1 MTRETAEREM
11 DTLRWRAER
20 MVRLEGIQDDPIET
34 RASLLPGAID
44 APGSEDHAIGC
55 IK

>member
-1 MTRETAEREM
+1 
-11 DTLRWRAER
+11 
-20 MVRLEGIQDDPIET
+20 MVRLEGSRDDPIEPHV
-34 RASLLPGAID
+34 SLLPGAID